1 MIVLMTVSLTYRL
14 QARLRELQSSV
25 ESSQRV
31 PSPPL
36 SRRRPRGP
44 RKAGTV
50 RQPPRAVPGHTTLV
64 IDTNILLSS
73 LSMFSSLVESLKWT
87 IIIPLPVIMELD
99 GLSSN
104 ISPLGEAAS
113 AASEYINSHLRSHSI
128 SLKVQTS
135 KGNYLTNLSFRSEQV
150 EFSVGDQG
158 WERSMDDLI
167 LRAAVWQ
174 SEHWVDHSGLLKSVG
189 GETGVGEGGGN
200 EMASKVTLVSFDRNR
215 E

>member
-1 MIVLMTVSLTYRL
+1 MQSLL
-14 QARLRELQSSV
+14 
-25 ESSQRV
+25 ESSQRIES
-31 PSPPL
+31 PSL

-44 RKAGTV
+44 RTAGTV
-50 RQPPRAVPGHTTLV
+50 RRAPRPVPGYTTLV

-99 GLSSN
+99 GLSLN
-104 ISPLGEAAS
+104 ASPLGEAAS
-113 AASEYINSHLRSHSI
+113 DASKYIDTHLRSHQN

-150 EFSVGDQG
+150 EFSVDDQS

-174 SEHWVDHSGLLKSVG
+174 SEHWVDHSALLKSSDN
-189 GETGVGEGGGN
+189 GVGAGAAEAN
-200 EMASKVTLVSFDRNR
+200 NASKVTLVSFDRNR
-215 E
+215 EYPFCCCLDAVLAALGKI